1 MKAKRWFGQNFLR
14 DQSVVRAI
22 VRCINPSL
30 TQTFVEIGPGQGALT
45 GLLLEQAGRL
55 AAIEIDEDLLP
66 VLRQRLEPKGLQL
79 IAQDVL
85 TVNFNSLAH
94 DLQASKLRVVG
105 NLPYNISS
113 PVLFHLLAYS
123 QVIDDQTFMLQ
134 EEVVDR
140 MVAAPGSKTYGR
152 LSVMLQAKY
161 AMEKCLHVPPES
173 FWPVPKV
180 QSAVV
185 RMQPLAAENLRI
197 KDWQVFGRLVTQ
209 AFSSRRKM
217 IRNTLAVYLDQLDLA
232 ALGVDARQRPEE
244 LSVTQY
250 AGLANQLTDSNV
262 TPLSP
267 C

>member
-1 MKAKRWFGQNFLR
+1 VKAKRRFGQNFLR
-14 DQSVVRAI
+14 DQSIVRAI
-22 VRCINPSL
+22 VQCIRPLPS
-30 TQTFVEIGPGQGALT
+30 QTLVEIGPGQGALT

-66 VLRQRLEPKGLQL
+66 GLRQRLEPKGLHL
-79 IAQDVL
+79 VSQDVL
-85 TVNFNSLAH
+85 TVNFNQLATE
-94 DLQASKLRVVG
+94 LQAVRLRVVG

-113 PVLFHLLAYS
+113 PVLFHLLDYS
-123 QVIDDQTFMLQ
+123 PVIEDQTFMLQ

-140 MVAAPGSKTYGR
+140 MVAEPGSKTYGR
-152 LSVMLQAKY
+152 LSVMLQARY
-161 AMEKCLHVPPES
+161 DMEKCLHVPPES

-185 RMQPLAAENLRI
+185 RMTPLPSESLLI

-217 IRNTLAVYLDQLDLA
+217 IRNTLADQLLHLDLQ

-244 LSVTQY
+244 LSVIQY
-250 AGLANQLTDSNV
+250 AGLSNQLTDSKV